1 MRDCSLATRAM
12 ARGWVPPSHKADGE
26 RAEDARPKTKEQRQ
40 KAAPLLQCSGR
51 HKTQDTRTRC
61 RPRFFAASRS
71 RLSMLTRRANRVHGL
86 RKAALS
92 LPLLGPLP
100 GDLVKLLL
108 RLLPLDTRLRARE
121 VRRGWCALLEDAELW
136 THVDL
141 SASCGVN
148 LRFLDPHRGDW
159 RLLLALLRAACVRAK
174 GGLLSVDLSG
184 VFVGW
189 QGVPFVLQLA
199 ETLSAAE
206 KASLRDLVAPTS
218 RSLNAGQV
226 TALCLALSLC
236 RVRCTVYCNAV
247 ECCLCC
253 AASPPSLCSPL
264 ATCLCS

>member
-1 MRDCSLATRAM
+1 
-12 ARGWVPPSHKADGE
+12 
-26 RAEDARPKTKEQRQ
+26 
-40 KAAPLLQCSGR
+40 
-51 HKTQDTRTRC
+51 
-61 RPRFFAASRS
+61 
-71 RLSMLTRRANRVHGL
+71 MLTRRANRVHGL
-86 RKAALS
+86 RKASLS